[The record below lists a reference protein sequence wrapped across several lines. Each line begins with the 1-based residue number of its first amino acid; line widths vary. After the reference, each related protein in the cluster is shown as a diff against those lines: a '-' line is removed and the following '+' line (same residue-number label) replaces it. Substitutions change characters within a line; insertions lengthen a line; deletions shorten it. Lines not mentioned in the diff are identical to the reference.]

1 MSLTMTKINVVKVF
15 TAEEGF
21 QGKPPDDF
29 VSPCPVH
36 LEG

>member
-1 MSLTMTKINVVKVF
+1 MTKINVVKVF
-15 TAEEGF
+15 TAEEVF